1 MSKKTLADAL
11 REGVSP
17 ACGESGELV
26 AAESK
31 HDVVLAERLI
41 QHIGKKTEYGVAD
54 LMTVRIID
62 LLEVIQIKK
71 EERLAMGG
79 SLSVAE
85 QPLCGFQ
92 VVQSG
97 GSIGTCLLFKTE
109 PVKNLFMDVA
119 RHAEYALFS

>member
-1 MSKKTLADAL
+1 MKGKGEIGLCRKYVEKTLADAL

-54 LMTVRIID
+54 LMAVRIID

-79 SLSVAE
+79 SLSVVE

-97 GSIGTCLLFKTE
+97 ESIGTCL
-109 PVKNLFMDVA
+109 
-119 RHAEYALFS
+119 FSRRSR